1 MEGGF
6 MGKQFGF
13 VMDEKDK
20 KKFLDYV
27 LENGKIYS
35 DEKHLNTELLSE
47 LLKNGHWL
55 KIYFSVKDEM
65 KITYTLLSNGRKYIN
80 SDKESVIEFRNT
92 NVYESDTR
100 ILRGRLWV
108 EMKYYDNEGELRTKR
123 KELDELYKN
132 LCKWIKK
139 NLKKVTVE
147 EDGSTWK
154 EYVSESMIGLVEEG
168 YSLHG

>member
-1 MEGGF
+1 

-13 VMDEKDK
+13 IMDANDKDK
-20 KKFLDYV
+20 FLNYI
-27 LENGKIYS
+27 LENG
-35 DEKHLNTELLSE
+35 E
-47 LLKNGHWL
+47 
-55 KIYFSVKDEM
+55 IYFGEKGSDIEKISEISERLKKGNWFKLLIAVKDEM
-65 KITYTLLSNGRKYIN
+65 EITYTILSNGIKYIYSGN
-80 SDKESVIEFRNT
+80 EPVIEFRNT
-92 NVYESDTR
+92 TVNESEKK
-100 ILRGRLWV
+100 IMRGRLWV
-108 EMKYYDNEGELRTKR
+108 EMKYYKEGELTTKR
-123 KELDELYKN
+123 KELDVLYKN